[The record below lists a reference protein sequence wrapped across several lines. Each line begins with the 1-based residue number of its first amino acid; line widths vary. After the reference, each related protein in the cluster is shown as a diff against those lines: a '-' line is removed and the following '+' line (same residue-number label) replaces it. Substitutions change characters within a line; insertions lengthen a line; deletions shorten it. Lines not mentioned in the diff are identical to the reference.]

1 MAFERLRALES
12 YLDECKS
19 LSNFNEILEKQCA
32 QVVREVNELS
42 KLEMGE
48 AAPLLAMVQQNKLW
62 TKEMQDTICQALTD
76 KVEQSLGRNV
86 LSARSNLQDFVHCP
100 LYLTEADWA
109 VVLGDGNVAEKN
121 QCLMERLYKL
131 GLRNPTEDTY
141 AMLTTLLLLKEPHR
155 FNDFVQLRSSYLAVK
170 NLVKSFLKNQGKSAQ
185 GATQN
190 LPNRLPPT
198 VSAYLQEE
206 VKNDVYGPGGGPAPL
221 PNGVS
226 MLNLTQLMQTV
237 PERSTRSTISTL
249 VPKSQ
254 PHPAV
259 ESMMHAMNNMWF
271 QSMQSMHSMSPFGF
285 GQASQQ
291 GPHLSIAPARQQLAL
306 PAPGVTVPQAALA
319 APAVTAPQAKAAGVE
334 NQISQIEVVTPQPSM
349 QAPAASSVKAP
360 LAIENGPSVPETGA
374 QEKTKEASALSVNE
388 RLEEALQTRDMEKK
402 EKMDQQV
409 EEKMDAQEKV
419 SSQPKDQ
426 EAPLLKKPA
435 AAKPKAKAKAPP
447 IKTPVL
453 KRLLSQLLEGERL
466 PRGLVS
472 YGSADDVVD
481 PRRTLQELR
490 AVQDDETEPSSECD
504 EELELEFYGREEKRN
519 QGHEQPSNQPSLAHA
534 EVKEEVQRLLFVAML
549 KESISG
555 SGKAQRAKGNGKDGR
570 ENFFDV
576 WIPKGFKK
584 KMDLTRASMTQGLV
598 LGGNLTMYLLNLFII
613 LRAVEAHVASVALRA
628 CVWSLDTSIA
638 SASDICIEYYESVRP
653 ENGFTIMGNGHV
665 VRGKNPNSYTEEQ
678 IEHYKKVWVT
688 MKLEGYFD
696 EKAGDVENPSNPYGN
711 PRQQPLQP
719 RGSSASSSSTMAYVA
734 TGLGDATSQEVPLE
748 PVDPNM
754 PATQLYEDGT
764 SGPVGPARED
774 MAPASGPETKA
785 PETEEVPQVNPGIGP
800 FVETQVVPQD
810 GDGDQDFDIAL
821 VTCKKCNLPLKLEE
835 AIIRGPRELWCREC
849 NSIYTMLRRHQAWP
863 PAAFAQLSDSD
874 QQCFFARCKQQ
885 KDESARSQFSYSRIR
900 DVLVSSLMSEQRKQK
915 TLAVGGTYLPLSVYK
930 QRGYII
936 DEAFTERNPCQWSHG
951 LNCYTYLLAET
962 SISEAEI
969 HATVEQQVVTAE
981 RMVKKRKAVRASD
994 KNEVEDDARSTKPM
1008 VLDLVSDDEDEG
1020 EKNGPSSGPAH
1031 PRPESEAQEVEE
1043 KQLTA
1048 KQLQAKLKREAAK
1061 VTKLAAAEER
1071 RKEAQRKKD
1080 AKALTKKVVAMSSK
1094 LSAPLAAAV
1103 HKANEVVAKA
1113 ESAGVGD
1120 APETQASKSQLQ
1132 IVDDYKK
1139 KTASSLAYYSKN
1151 PTCEL
1156 SALPFDNE
1164 KTCQQAMKDL
1174 AKAGSDLKAMVIN
1187 PAAAAGKS

>member
-453 KRLLSQLLEGERL
+453 KRPASSS
-466 PRGLVS
+466 PASVS

-504 EELELEFYGREEKRN
+504 EELELEFYGREEKTK
-519 QGHEQPSNQPSLAHA
+519 S
-534 EVKEEVQRLLFVAML
+534 
-549 KESISG
+549 
-555 SGKAQRAKGNGKDGR
+555 GR

-638 SASDICIEYYESVRP
+638 SASDICIE
-653 ENGFTIMGNGHV
+653 
-665 VRGKNPNSYTEEQ
+665 Q

-696 EKAGDVENPSNPYGN
+696 EK
-711 PRQQPLQP
+711 
-719 RGSSASSSSTMAYVA
+719 
-734 TGLGDATSQEVPLE
+734 VPLE